1 MKLIFA
7 TANEHKAEEV
17 RKLLGDAFTLLIPAD
32 LGYTEDIP
40 ETGNTLEHNALEKAR
55 FIWEKFGL
63 PCFSDDTGLEVEAL
77 NGAPGAFS
85 ARYAGDARDSKDNMR
100 LILKNME
107 GETCRTARF
116 RCVIALIIDGKEI
129 SFEGKV
135 DGRILTAPQG
145 EQGFG
150 YDPVFCP
157 GGYAC
162 SFAELSLEEKN
173 SISHRGQAVRKLV
186 DFLRQ
191 YEQRHQ

>member
-7 TANEHKAEEV
+7 TANQHKAEEV
-17 RKLLGDAFTLLIPAD
+17 RKLLGDAFTLLILAD

-40 ETGNTLEHNALEKAR
+40 ETGNTLEYNALEKAR

-63 PCFSDDTGLEVEAL
+63 PCFSDDTGFEVAAL
-77 NGAPGAFS
+77 NGAPGVFS
-85 ARYAGDARDSKDNMR
+85 ARYAGEARDPKSN
-100 LILKNME
+100 LQLVLKNME
-107 GETCRTARF
+107 GETQRTARF
-116 RCVIALIIDGKEI
+116 RCVVALIIAGKEI
-129 SFEGKV
+129 CFEGKI
-135 DGRILTAPQG
+135 DGRLLTAPQG

-157 GGYAC
+157 DGYSY

-173 SISHRGQAVRKLV
+173 RISHRGQAIRKLV

-191 YEQRHQ
+191 YEQCNP